1 MRVKNS
7 QFRQLWPCWEG
18 YRQSSANVRGADKYK
33 GKGVFKVNEGGK
45 YKEEGL
51 TNIVTLFLDENQRK
65 PI

>member
-1 MRVKNS
+1 M
-7 QFRQLWPCWEG
+7 
-18 YRQSSANVRGADKYK
+18 RGADKYK

-65 PI
+65 PF